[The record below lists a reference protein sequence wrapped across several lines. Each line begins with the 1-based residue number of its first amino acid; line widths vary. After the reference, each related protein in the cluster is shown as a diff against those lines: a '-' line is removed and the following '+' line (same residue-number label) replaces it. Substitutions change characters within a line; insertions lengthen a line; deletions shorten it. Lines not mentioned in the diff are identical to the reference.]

1 MKPAS
6 WQTSII
12 PTTLHKYW
20 KSTILSA
27 IVSNW
32 TSLFFI
38 DGCMLYFIFINFT
51 EIIAFNANSAD
62 LDQIS
67 LRQFSPVMVMRIR
80 ICTGCLKI

>member
-1 MKPAS
+1 MKRAS
-6 WQTSII
+6 WRTSII
-12 PTTLHKYW
+12 PTTLQIYW

-38 DGCMLYFIFINFT
+38 DVCMLYFMLINFT
-51 EIIAFNANSAD
+51 ENIAFNANSVD

-67 LRQFSPVMVMRIR
+67 LCQFCPGMVMRIK
-80 ICTGCLKI
+80 LLDN